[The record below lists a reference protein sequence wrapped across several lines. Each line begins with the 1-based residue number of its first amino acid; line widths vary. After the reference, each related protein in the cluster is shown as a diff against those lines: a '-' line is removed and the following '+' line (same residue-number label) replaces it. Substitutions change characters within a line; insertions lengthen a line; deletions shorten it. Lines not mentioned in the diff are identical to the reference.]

1 MDNAELAIG
10 IDLGTTNSLIAV
22 WKDGAAQLIPNKF
35 GEYLTPSII
44 SMDENNHI
52 LVGKPAVSRRTSHP
66 DKTAALFKRAMGS
79 NTNWRLG
86 SDTFN
91 APELSSL
98 VLRSL
103 KEDAEEFLQRPI
115 KDVVISVPAYFSD
128 EQRKHT
134 RLAAEL
140 AGLNAVRLINEPTA
154 AAMAYGL
161 HTQQNTRSLVF
172 DLGGGTFDVTVLE
185 YATPVIEVHAS
196 AGDNFLGGEDFTH
209 MLVDEVL
216 KRADVARTTLNESEL
231 AALYACVE
239 AAKCSNQSPLHIR
252 WQYQEETR
260 ECEFYENELEDLW
273 LPLLNRLRVP
283 IEQAL
288 RDARLKPSQID
299 SLVLVGGASQMPLV
313 QRIAVR
319 LFGKLPYQSYDPST
333 IVALG
338 AAIQA
343 ACRLR
348 SEDIEE
354 VILTDICP
362 YSLGVEVNRQGVS
375 GIFSPII
382 ERNTTVPVSRVETY
396 STMHPEQ
403 DSITVNVYQGENHKV
418 KNNILVE
425 SFDVP
430 LKKTGAY
437 QSIDIRF
444 SYDIRLISAMVAF
457 SMFEAAYYS
466 EIIRAG
472 IQSISRGQSSAA
484 LALGMTHWQSMKLII
499 LPQAFRAMVPLLL
512 TQGIVLFQDTS
523 LVYVLSLADFFRT
536 ASTIGERDGTQVEMI
551 LFAGFVY
558 FVISLSASLLV
569 SYLKRR
575 TA

>member
-1 MDNAELAIG
+1 
-10 IDLGTTNSLIAV
+10 
-22 WKDGAAQLIPNKF
+22 
-35 GEYLTPSII
+35 
-44 SMDENNHI
+44 MDENKQI
-52 LVGKPAVSRRTSHP
+52 LVGKPAAARKTSHP

-79 NTNWRLG
+79 NTHWHLG
-86 SDTFN
+86 EESFN

-103 KEDAEEFLQRPI
+103 KEDAEDYLQQPI

-161 HTQQNTRSLVF
+161 HTQQNSRSLVF

-185 YATPVIEVHAS
+185 YATPIIEVHAS
-196 AGDNFLGGEDFTH
+196 AGDNYLGGEDFTH
-209 MLVDEVL
+209 LLLDEVL
-216 KRADVARTTLNESEL
+216 KRWNLDKSALTDSDL

-239 AAKCSNQSPLHIR
+239 AAKCASSSPLR
-252 WQYQEETR
+252 MSWLYQESVLEST
-260 ECEFYENELEDLW
+260 FYDDELEALW
-273 LPLLNRLRVP
+273 LPLLNRLRTP

-288 RDARLKPSQID
+288 RDSRLKPEQID

-338 AAIQA
+338 AATQA

-348 SEDIEE
+348 HEDVEE

-362 YSLGVEVNRQGVS
+362 YSLGVEVNRQGVP

-382 ERNTTVPVSRVETY
+382 ERNTTVPVSKVETY

-403 DSITVNVYQGENHKV
+403 DSICVRVYQGESHKV
-418 KNNILVE
+418 KNNILID
-425 SFDVP
+425 SFDVM
-430 LKKTGAY
+430 LKPNGHIQA
-437 QSIDIRF
+437 IDIRF
-444 SYDIRLISAMVAF
+444 SYDINGLLEVDVLLEDGKSESRIISHNATSLTTQQIDASRERLLALKIYPRDMLINRTFKAQLEEQWSRALGDEREMLG
-457 SMFEAAYYS
+457 
-466 EIIRAG
+466 EIITDFD
-472 IQSISRGQSSAA
+472 AA
-484 LALGMTHWQSMKLII
+484 LLSNDMQRVDDVRRRACEYLGIDEPKA
-499 LPQAFRAMVPLLL
+499 P
-512 TQGIVLFQDTS
+512 
-523 LVYVLSLADFFRT
+523 
-536 ASTIGERDGTQVEMI
+536 
-551 LFAGFVY
+551 
-558 FVISLSASLLV
+558 
-569 SYLKRR
+569 
-575 TA
+575 

>member
-1 MDNAELAIG
+1 MDNATLAIG

-22 WKDGAAQLIPNKF
+22 WQDGAAQLIPNKF

-44 SMDENNHI
+44 SMDENKQI
-52 LVGKPAVSRRTSHP
+52 LVGKPAAARKTSHP
-66 DKTAALFKRAMGS
+66 DKTAALFKRTMGS
-79 NTNWRLG
+79 NTHWHLG
-86 SDTFN
+86 EESFN

-103 KEDAEEFLQRPI
+103 KEDAEDYLQQPI

-161 HTQQNTRSLVF
+161 HTQQNSRSLVF

-185 YATPVIEVHAS
+185 YATPIIEVHAS
-196 AGDNFLGGEDFTH
+196 AGDNYLGGEDFTH
-209 MLVDEVL
+209 LLLDEVL
-216 KRADVARTTLNESEL
+216 KRWNLDKSALTDSDL

-239 AAKCSNQSPLHIR
+239 AAKCASGSPLR
-252 WQYQEETR
+252 MSWLYQERALEST
-260 ECEFYENELEDLW
+260 FYDDELEALW
-273 LPLLNRLRVP
+273 LPLLNRLRTP

-288 RDARLKPSQID
+288 RDSRLKPEQID

-338 AAIQA
+338 AATQA

-348 SEDIEE
+348 HEDVEE

-362 YSLGVEVNRQGVS
+362 YSLGVEVNRQGVP

-382 ERNTTVPVSRVETY
+382 ERNTTVPVSKVETY

-403 DSITVNVYQGENHKV
+403 DSICVRVYQGESHKV
-418 KNNILVE
+418 KNNILID
-425 SFDVP
+425 SFDVM
-430 LKKTGAY
+430 LKPNGHIQA
-437 QSIDIRF
+437 IDIRF
-444 SYDIRLISAMVAF
+444 SYDINGLLEVDVLLEDGKSESRIISHNATSLTTQQIDASRERLLALKIYPRDMLINRTFKAQLEEQWSRALGDEREMLG
-457 SMFEAAYYS
+457 
-466 EIIRAG
+466 EIITDFD
-472 IQSISRGQSSAA
+472 AA
-484 LALGMTHWQSMKLII
+484 LLSNDMQRVDDVRRRACEYLGIDEPKA
-499 LPQAFRAMVPLLL
+499 P
-512 TQGIVLFQDTS
+512 
-523 LVYVLSLADFFRT
+523 
-536 ASTIGERDGTQVEMI
+536 
-551 LFAGFVY
+551 
-558 FVISLSASLLV
+558 
-569 SYLKRR
+569 
-575 TA
+575 

>member
-1 MDNAELAIG
+1 MDNATLAIG

-22 WKDGAAQLIPNKF
+22 WQDGAAQLIPNKF

-44 SMDENNHI
+44 SMDENKQI
-52 LVGKPAVSRRTSHP
+52 LVGKPAAARKTSHP

-79 NTNWRLG
+79 NTHWHLG
-86 SDTFN
+86 EESFN

-103 KEDAEEFLQRPI
+103 KEDAEDYLQQPI

-161 HTQQNTRSLVF
+161 HTQQNSRSLVF

-185 YATPVIEVHAS
+185 YATPIIEVHAS
-196 AGDNFLGGEDFTH
+196 AGDNYLGGEDFTH
-209 MLVDEVL
+209 LLLDEVL
-216 KRADVARTTLNESEL
+216 KRWNLDKSALTDSDL

-239 AAKCSNQSPLHIR
+239 AAKCASGSPLR
-252 WQYQEETR
+252 MSWLYQERALEST
-260 ECEFYENELEDLW
+260 FYDDELEALW
-273 LPLLNRLRVP
+273 LPLLNRLRTP

-288 RDARLKPSQID
+288 RDSRLKPEQID

-333 IVALG
+333 IVALD
-338 AAIQA
+338 AATQA

-348 SEDIEE
+348 HEDVEE

-362 YSLGVEVNRQGVS
+362 YSLGVEVNRQGVP

-382 ERNTTVPVSRVETY
+382 ERNTTVPVSKVETY

-403 DSITVNVYQGENHKV
+403 DSICVRVYQGESHKV
-418 KNNILVE
+418 KNNILID
-425 SFDVP
+425 SFDVM
-430 LKKTGAY
+430 LKPNGHIQA
-437 QSIDIRF
+437 IDIRF
-444 SYDIRLISAMVAF
+444 SYDINGLLEVDVLLEDGKSESRIISHNATSLTTQQIDASRERLLALKIYPRDMLINRTFKAQLEEQWSRALGDEREMLG
-457 SMFEAAYYS
+457 
-466 EIIRAG
+466 EIITDFD
-472 IQSISRGQSSAA
+472 AA
-484 LALGMTHWQSMKLII
+484 LLSNDMQRVDDVRRRACEYLGIDEPKA
-499 LPQAFRAMVPLLL
+499 P
-512 TQGIVLFQDTS
+512 
-523 LVYVLSLADFFRT
+523 
-536 ASTIGERDGTQVEMI
+536 
-551 LFAGFVY
+551 
-558 FVISLSASLLV
+558 
-569 SYLKRR
+569 
-575 TA
+575 

>member
-1 MDNAELAIG
+1 MDNATLAIG

-22 WKDGAAQLIPNKF
+22 WQDGAAQLIPNKF

-44 SMDENNHI
+44 SMDENKQI
-52 LVGKPAVSRRTSHP
+52 LVGKPAAARKTSHP

-79 NTNWRLG
+79 HTLWHLG
-86 SDTFN
+86 EESFN

-103 KEDAEEFLQRPI
+103 KEDAEDYLQQPI

-161 HTQQNTRSLVF
+161 HTQQNSRSLVF

-185 YATPVIEVHAS
+185 YATPIIEVHAS
-196 AGDNFLGGEDFTH
+196 AGDNYLGGEDFTH
-209 MLVDEVL
+209 LLLDEVL
-216 KRADVARTTLNESEL
+216 KRWNLDKSALTDSDL

-239 AAKCSNQSPLHIR
+239 AAKCASGSPLR
-252 WQYQEETR
+252 MSWLYQESVLEST
-260 ECEFYENELEDLW
+260 FYDDELEALW
-273 LPLLNRLRVP
+273 LPLLNRLRTP

-288 RDARLKPSQID
+288 RDSRLKPEQID

-338 AAIQA
+338 AATQA

-348 SEDIEE
+348 HEDVEE

-362 YSLGVEVNRQGVS
+362 YSLGVEINRQGVP

-382 ERNTTVPVSRVETY
+382 ERNTTVPVSKVETY

-403 DSITVNVYQGENHKV
+403 DSICIRVYQGESHKV
-418 KNNILVE
+418 KNNILID
-425 SFDVP
+425 SFDVM
-430 LKKTGAY
+430 LKPNGHIQA
-437 QSIDIRF
+437 IDIRF
-444 SYDIRLISAMVAF
+444 SYDINGLLEVDVLLEDGKSESRIISHNATSLTTQQIEASRERLQALKIYPRDMLINRTFKAQLEEQWSRALGDEREMLG
-457 SMFEAAYYS
+457 
-466 EIIRAG
+466 EIITDFD
-472 IQSISRGQSSAA
+472 AA
-484 LALGMTHWQSMKLII
+484 LLSNDMQRIDDVRRRACEYLGIDEPKA
-499 LPQAFRAMVPLLL
+499 P
-512 TQGIVLFQDTS
+512 
-523 LVYVLSLADFFRT
+523 
-536 ASTIGERDGTQVEMI
+536 
-551 LFAGFVY
+551 
-558 FVISLSASLLV
+558 
-569 SYLKRR
+569 
-575 TA
+575 

>member
-1 MDNAELAIG
+1 MDNATLAIG

-22 WKDGAAQLIPNKF
+22 WQDGAAQLIPNKF

-44 SMDENNHI
+44 SMDENKQI
-52 LVGKPAVSRRTSHP
+52 LVGKPAAARKTSHP

-79 NTNWRLG
+79 NTHWHLG
-86 SDTFN
+86 EESFN

-103 KEDAEEFLQRPI
+103 KEDAEDYLQQPI

-161 HTQQNTRSLVF
+161 HTQQNSLSLVF

-185 YATPVIEVHAS
+185 YATPIIEVHAS
-196 AGDNFLGGEDFTH
+196 AGDNYLGGEDFTH
-209 MLVDEVL
+209 LLLDEVL
-216 KRADVARTTLNESEL
+216 KRWNLDKSALTDSDL

-239 AAKCSNQSPLHIR
+239 AAKCASGSPLR
-252 WQYQEETR
+252 MSWLYQERALEST
-260 ECEFYENELEDLW
+260 FYDDELEALW
-273 LPLLNRLRVP
+273 LPLLNRLRTP

-288 RDARLKPSQID
+288 RDSRLKPEQID

-338 AAIQA
+338 AATQA

-348 SEDIEE
+348 HEDVEE

-362 YSLGVEVNRQGVS
+362 YSLGVEVNRQGVP

-382 ERNTTVPVSRVETY
+382 ERNTTVPVSKVETY

-403 DSITVNVYQGENHKV
+403 DSICVRVYQGESHKV
-418 KNNILVE
+418 KNNILID
-425 SFDVP
+425 SFDVM
-430 LKKTGAY
+430 LKPNGHIQA
-437 QSIDIRF
+437 IDIRF
-444 SYDIRLISAMVAF
+444 SYDINGLLEVDVLLEDGKSESRIISHNATSLTTQQIDASRERLLALKIYPRDMLINRTFKAQLEEQWSRALGDEREMLG
-457 SMFEAAYYS
+457 
-466 EIIRAG
+466 EIITDFD
-472 IQSISRGQSSAA
+472 AA
-484 LALGMTHWQSMKLII
+484 LLSNDMQRVDDVRRRACEYLGIDEPKA
-499 LPQAFRAMVPLLL
+499 P
-512 TQGIVLFQDTS
+512 
-523 LVYVLSLADFFRT
+523 
-536 ASTIGERDGTQVEMI
+536 
-551 LFAGFVY
+551 
-558 FVISLSASLLV
+558 
-569 SYLKRR
+569 
-575 TA
+575 

>member
-1 MDNAELAIG
+1 MDNATLAIG

-22 WKDGAAQLIPNKF
+22 WQDGAAQLIPNKF

-44 SMDENNHI
+44 SMDENKQI
-52 LVGKPAVSRRTSHP
+52 LVGKPAAARKTSHP

-79 NTNWRLG
+79 HTLWHLG
-86 SDTFN
+86 EESFN

-103 KEDAEEFLQRPI
+103 KEDAEDYLQQPI

-161 HTQQNTRSLVF
+161 HTQQNSRSLVF

-185 YATPVIEVHAS
+185 YATPIIEVHAS
-196 AGDNFLGGEDFTH
+196 AGDNYLGGEDFTH
-209 MLVDEVL
+209 LLLDEVL
-216 KRADVARTTLNESEL
+216 KRWNLDKSALTDSDL

-239 AAKCSNQSPLHIR
+239 AAKCASGSPLR
-252 WQYQEETR
+252 MSWLYQERALEST
-260 ECEFYENELEDLW
+260 FYDDELEALW
-273 LPLLNRLRVP
+273 LPLLNRLRTP

-288 RDARLKPSQID
+288 RDSRLKPEQID

-338 AAIQA
+338 AATQA

-348 SEDIEE
+348 HEDVEE

-362 YSLGVEVNRQGVS
+362 YSLGVEVNRQGVP

-382 ERNTTVPVSRVETY
+382 ERNTTVPVSKVETY

-403 DSITVNVYQGENHKV
+403 DSICVRVYQGESHKV
-418 KNNILVE
+418 KNNILID
-425 SFDVP
+425 SFDVM
-430 LKKTGAY
+430 LKPNGHIQA
-437 QSIDIRF
+437 IDIRF
-444 SYDIRLISAMVAF
+444 SYDINGLLEVDVLLEDGKSESRIISHNATSLTTQQIDASRERLLALKIYPRDMLINRTFKAQLEEQWSRALGDEREMLG
-457 SMFEAAYYS
+457 
-466 EIIRAG
+466 EIITDFD
-472 IQSISRGQSSAA
+472 AA
-484 LALGMTHWQSMKLII
+484 LLSNDMQRVDDVRRRACEYLGIDEPKA
-499 LPQAFRAMVPLLL
+499 P
-512 TQGIVLFQDTS
+512 
-523 LVYVLSLADFFRT
+523 
-536 ASTIGERDGTQVEMI
+536 
-551 LFAGFVY
+551 
-558 FVISLSASLLV
+558 
-569 SYLKRR
+569 
-575 TA
+575 

>member
-1 MDNAELAIG
+1 MDNATLAIG

-22 WKDGAAQLIPNKF
+22 WQDGAAQLIPNKF

-44 SMDENNHI
+44 SMDENKQI
-52 LVGKPAVSRRTSHP
+52 LVGKPAAARKTSHP

-79 NTNWRLG
+79 HTLWHLG
-86 SDTFN
+86 EESFN

-103 KEDAEEFLQRPI
+103 KEDAEDYLQQPI

-161 HTQQNTRSLVF
+161 HTQQNSRSLVF

-185 YATPVIEVHAS
+185 YATPIIEVHAS
-196 AGDNFLGGEDFTH
+196 AGDNYLGGEDFTH
-209 MLVDEVL
+209 LLLEEVL
-216 KRADVARTTLNESEL
+216 KRWNLDKSLLTENDL
-231 AALYACVE
+231 AALYTCVE
-239 AAKCSNQSPLHIR
+239 TAKCASDTPLR
-252 WQYQEETR
+252 VNWLYQERALESS
-260 ECEFYENELEDLW
+260 FYDDELESLW
-273 LPLLNRLRVP
+273 LPLLNRLRTP

-288 RDARLKPSQID
+288 RDSRLKPEQID

-338 AAIQA
+338 AATQA

-348 SEDIEE
+348 HEDVEE

-362 YSLGVEVNRQGVS
+362 YSLGVEVNQRGVS
-375 GIFSPII
+375 GVFSPII
-382 ERNTTVPVSRVETY
+382 ERNTTVPVSKVETY

-403 DSITVNVYQGENHKV
+403 DSICVRVYQGESHKV
-418 KNNILVE
+418 KNNILID
-425 SFDVP
+425 SFDVT
-430 LKKTGAY
+430 LKPNGHIQA
-437 QSIDIRF
+437 IDIRF
-444 SYDIRLISAMVAF
+444 SYDINGLLEVDVLLEDGKSESRVISHNAASLTPKQIEASRERLLALKIYPRDLLVNRTFKAQLEEQWSRALG
-457 SMFEAAYYS
+457 E
-466 EIIRAG
+466 ERETLGTIITDFD
-472 IQSISRGQSSAA
+472 AA
-484 LALGMTHWQSMKLII
+484 LLSNDIQRVDDVRRRACEYLGIEE
-499 LPQAFRAMVPLLL
+499 PEAR
-512 TQGIVLFQDTS
+512 
-523 LVYVLSLADFFRT
+523 
-536 ASTIGERDGTQVEMI
+536 
-551 LFAGFVY
+551 
-558 FVISLSASLLV
+558 
-569 SYLKRR
+569 
-575 TA
+575 

>member
-1 MDNAELAIG
+1 MDNATLAIG

-22 WKDGAAQLIPNKF
+22 WQDGAAQLIPNKF

-44 SMDENNHI
+44 SMDENKQI
-52 LVGKPAVSRRTSHP
+52 LVGKPAAARKTSHP

-79 NTNWRLG
+79 HTLWHLG
-86 SDTFN
+86 EESFN

-103 KEDAEEFLQRPI
+103 KEDAEDYLQQPI

-154 AAMAYGL
+154 AAMAYDL
-161 HTQQNTRSLVF
+161 HTQQNSRSLVF

-185 YATPVIEVHAS
+185 YATPIIEVHAS
-196 AGDNFLGGEDFTH
+196 AGDNYLGGEDFTH
-209 MLVDEVL
+209 LLLDEVL
-216 KRADVARTTLNESEL
+216 KRWNLDKSALTDSDL

-239 AAKCSNQSPLHIR
+239 AAKCASGSPLHMS
-252 WQYQEETR
+252 WLYQERALEST
-260 ECEFYENELEDLW
+260 FYDDELEALW
-273 LPLLNRLRVP
+273 LPLLNRLRTP

-288 RDARLKPSQID
+288 RDSRLKPEQID

-338 AAIQA
+338 AATQA

-348 SEDIEE
+348 HEDVEE
-354 VILTDICP
+354 VILTDVCP
-362 YSLGVEVNRQGVS
+362 YSLGVEVNRQGVP

-382 ERNTTVPVSRVETY
+382 ERNTTVPVSKVETY

-403 DSITVNVYQGENHKV
+403 DSICVRVYQGESHKV
-418 KNNILVE
+418 KNNILID
-425 SFDVP
+425 SFDVM
-430 LKKTGAY
+430 LKPNGHIQA
-437 QSIDIRF
+437 IDIRF
-444 SYDIRLISAMVAF
+444 SYDINGLLEVDVLLEDGKSESRIISHNATSLTTQQIEASRERLQALKIYPRDMLINRTFKAQLEEQWSRALGDEREMLG
-457 SMFEAAYYS
+457 
-466 EIIRAG
+466 EIITDFD
-472 IQSISRGQSSAA
+472 AA
-484 LALGMTHWQSMKLII
+484 LLSNDMQRVDDVRRRACEYLGIDEPKA
-499 LPQAFRAMVPLLL
+499 P
-512 TQGIVLFQDTS
+512 
-523 LVYVLSLADFFRT
+523 
-536 ASTIGERDGTQVEMI
+536 
-551 LFAGFVY
+551 
-558 FVISLSASLLV
+558 
-569 SYLKRR
+569 
-575 TA
+575 

>member
-1 MDNAELAIG
+1 MVFITERHIAMDNAEFAIG

-22 WKDGAAQLIPNKF
+22 WQNGAAQLIPNKF

-44 SMDENNHI
+44 SIDDNNHI

-79 NTNWRLG
+79 NTSWRLG
-86 SDTFN
+86 AESFN

-103 KEDAEEFLQRPI
+103 KEDAEEYLHQPI

-161 HTQQNTRSLVF
+161 HSQQNTRSLVF

-185 YATPVIEVHAS
+185 YATPIIEVHAS
-196 AGDNFLGGEDFTH
+196 AGDNYLGGEDFTH
-209 MLVDEVL
+209 LLVDEAL
-216 KRADVARTTLNESEL
+216 KRAKLAKNVLSQSEL
-231 AALYACVE
+231 ATLYARAE
-239 AAKCSNQSPLHIR
+239 AAKCANHAPVKIC
-252 WQYQEETR
+252 WQHQGENL
-260 ECEFYENELEDLW
+260 ECSLYEDELETLW

-288 RDARLKPSQID
+288 RDARLKPEQID

-362 YSLGVEVNRQGVS
+362 YSLGVEVCRQGVS

-382 ERNTTVPVSRVETY
+382 ERNTTVPVSKVETY
-396 STMHPEQ
+396 CTMHPDQ
-403 DSITVNVYQGENHKV
+403 DYITVSVYQGENHKV

-425 SFDVP
+425 SFEVP
-430 LKKTGAY
+430 LVKTGEN

-444 SYDIRLISAMVAF
+444 SYDINGLLEVDVLLENGKTESRVINHSPVTLSPRQIDESRERLSALKIYPRDLLINRTFKAQL
-457 SMFEAAYYS
+457 E
-466 EIIRAG
+466 ELW
-472 IQSISRGQSSAA
+472 SR
-484 LALGMTHWQSMKLII
+484 ALGSEREEIGQIITDFDVALQSNDASRVDDVR
-499 LPQAFRAMVPLLL
+499 QRASVYL
-512 TQGIVLFQDTS
+512 GIET
-523 LVYVLSLADFFRT
+523 T
-536 ASTIGERDGTQVEMI
+536 ETP
-551 LFAGFVY
+551 
-558 FVISLSASLLV
+558 
-569 SYLKRR
+569 
-575 TA
+575 

>member
-1 MDNAELAIG
+1 MDNATLAIG

-22 WKDGAAQLIPNKF
+22 WQDGAAQLIPNKF

-44 SMDENNHI
+44 SMDENKQI
-52 LVGKPAVSRRTSHP
+52 LVGKPAAARKTSHP
-66 DKTAALFKRAMGS
+66 DNTAALFKRAMGS
-79 NTNWRLG
+79 NTHWHLG
-86 SDTFN
+86 EESFN

-103 KEDAEEFLQRPI
+103 KEDAEDYLQQPI

-161 HTQQNTRSLVF
+161 HTQQNSRSLVF

-185 YATPVIEVHAS
+185 YATPIIEVHAS
-196 AGDNFLGGEDFTH
+196 AGDNYLGGEDFTH
-209 MLVDEVL
+209 LLLDEVL
-216 KRADVARTTLNESEL
+216 KRWNLDKSALTDSDL

-239 AAKCSNQSPLHIR
+239 AAKCASSSPLR
-252 WQYQEETR
+252 MSWLYQESVLEST
-260 ECEFYENELEDLW
+260 FYDDELEALW
-273 LPLLNRLRVP
+273 LPLLNRLRTP

-288 RDARLKPSQID
+288 RDSRLKPEQID

-338 AAIQA
+338 AATQA

-348 SEDIEE
+348 HEDVEE

-362 YSLGVEVNRQGVS
+362 YSLGVEVNRQGVP

-382 ERNTTVPVSRVETY
+382 ERNTTVPVSKVETY

-403 DSITVNVYQGENHKV
+403 DSICVRVYQGESHKV
-418 KNNILVE
+418 KNNILID
-425 SFDVP
+425 SFDVM
-430 LKKTGAY
+430 LKPNGHIQA
-437 QSIDIRF
+437 IDIRF
-444 SYDIRLISAMVAF
+444 SYDINGLLEVDVLLEDGKSESRIISHNATSLTTQQIDASRERLLALKIYPRDMLINRTFKAQLEEQWSRALGDEREMLG
-457 SMFEAAYYS
+457 
-466 EIIRAG
+466 EIITDFD
-472 IQSISRGQSSAA
+472 AA
-484 LALGMTHWQSMKLII
+484 LLSNDMQRVDDVRRRACEYLGIDEPKA
-499 LPQAFRAMVPLLL
+499 P
-512 TQGIVLFQDTS
+512 
-523 LVYVLSLADFFRT
+523 
-536 ASTIGERDGTQVEMI
+536 
-551 LFAGFVY
+551 
-558 FVISLSASLLV
+558 
-569 SYLKRR
+569 
-575 TA
+575 

>member
-1 MDNAELAIG
+1 MDNATLAIG

-22 WKDGAAQLIPNKF
+22 WQDGAAQLIPNKF

-44 SMDENNHI
+44 SMDENKQI
-52 LVGKPAVSRRTSHP
+52 LVGKPAAARKTSHP

-79 NTNWRLG
+79 NTHWHLG
-86 SDTFN
+86 EESFN

-103 KEDAEEFLQRPI
+103 KEDAEDYLQQPI

-161 HTQQNTRSLVF
+161 HTQQNSRSLVF

-185 YATPVIEVHAS
+185 YATPIIEVHAS
-196 AGDNFLGGEDFTH
+196 AGDNYLGGEDFTH
-209 MLVDEVL
+209 LLLEEVL
-216 KRADVARTTLNESEL
+216 KRWNLDKSLLTENDL
-231 AALYACVE
+231 AALYTCVE
-239 AAKCSNQSPLHIR
+239 TAKCASDTPLR
-252 WQYQEETR
+252 VNWLYQERALESS
-260 ECEFYENELEDLW
+260 FYDDELESLW
-273 LPLLNRLRVP
+273 LPLLNRLRTP

-288 RDARLKPSQID
+288 RDSRLKPEQID

-338 AAIQA
+338 AATQA

-348 SEDIEE
+348 HEDVEE

-362 YSLGVEVNRQGVS
+362 YSLGVEVNQRGVS
-375 GIFSPII
+375 GVFSPII
-382 ERNTTVPVSRVETY
+382 ERNTTVPVSKVETY

-403 DSITVNVYQGENHKV
+403 DSICVRVYQGESHKV
-418 KNNILVE
+418 KNNILID
-425 SFDVP
+425 SFDVT
-430 LKKTGAY
+430 LKPNGHI

-444 SYDIRLISAMVAF
+444 SYDINGLLEVDVLLEDGKSESRVISHNAASLTPQQIAASRERLLALKIYPRDLLVNRTFKAQLEEQWSRALGDEREMLG
-457 SMFEAAYYS
+457 
-466 EIIRAG
+466 EIITDFD
-472 IQSISRGQSSAA
+472 AA
-484 LALGMTHWQSMKLII
+484 LLSNDMQRVDDVRRRACEYLGIDEPKA
-499 LPQAFRAMVPLLL
+499 P
-512 TQGIVLFQDTS
+512 
-523 LVYVLSLADFFRT
+523 
-536 ASTIGERDGTQVEMI
+536 
-551 LFAGFVY
+551 
-558 FVISLSASLLV
+558 
-569 SYLKRR
+569 
-575 TA
+575 

>member
-1 MDNAELAIG
+1 MDNATLAIG

-22 WKDGAAQLIPNKF
+22 WQDGAAQLIPNKF

-44 SMDENNHI
+44 SMDENKQI
-52 LVGKPAVSRRTSHP
+52 LVGKPAAARKTSHP

-79 NTNWRLG
+79 HTLWHLG
-86 SDTFN
+86 EESFN

-103 KEDAEEFLQRPI
+103 KEDAEDYLQQPI

-161 HTQQNTRSLVF
+161 HTQQNSRSLVF

-185 YATPVIEVHAS
+185 YATPVIEVRAS
-196 AGDNFLGGEDFTH
+196 AGDNYLGGEDFTH
-209 MLVDEVL
+209 LLLDEVL
-216 KRADVARTTLNESEL
+216 RRWNLDKSALTDSDL

-239 AAKCSNQSPLHIR
+239 AAKCASGSPLR
-252 WQYQEETR
+252 MSWLYQERALEST
-260 ECEFYENELEDLW
+260 FYDDELEALW
-273 LPLLNRLRVP
+273 LPLLNRLRTP

-288 RDARLKPSQID
+288 RDSRLKPEQID

-338 AAIQA
+338 AATQA

-348 SEDIEE
+348 HEDVEE

-362 YSLGVEVNRQGVS
+362 YSLGVEVNRQGVP

-382 ERNTTVPVSRVETY
+382 ERNTTVPVSKVETY

-403 DSITVNVYQGENHKV
+403 DSICVRVYQGESHKV
-418 KNNILVE
+418 KNNILID
-425 SFDVP
+425 SFDVM
-430 LKKTGAY
+430 LKPNGHIQA
-437 QSIDIRF
+437 IDIRF
-444 SYDIRLISAMVAF
+444 SYDINGLLVVDVLLEDGKSESRIISHNATSLTTQQIDASRERLQALKIYPRDMLINRTFKAQLEEQWSRALGDEREMLG
-457 SMFEAAYYS
+457 
-466 EIIRAG
+466 EIITDFD
-472 IQSISRGQSSAA
+472 AA
-484 LALGMTHWQSMKLII
+484 LLSNDMQRVDDVRRRACEYLGIDEPKA
-499 LPQAFRAMVPLLL
+499 P
-512 TQGIVLFQDTS
+512 
-523 LVYVLSLADFFRT
+523 
-536 ASTIGERDGTQVEMI
+536 
-551 LFAGFVY
+551 
-558 FVISLSASLLV
+558 
-569 SYLKRR
+569 
-575 TA
+575 

>member
-1 MDNAELAIG
+1 MDNATLAIG

-22 WKDGAAQLIPNKF
+22 WQDGAAQLIPNKF

-44 SMDENNHI
+44 SMDENKQI
-52 LVGKPAVSRRTSHP
+52 LVGKPAAARKTSHP

-79 NTNWRLG
+79 NTHWHLG
-86 SDTFN
+86 EESFN

-103 KEDAEEFLQRPI
+103 KEDAEDYLQQPI

-161 HTQQNTRSLVF
+161 HTQQNSRSLVF

-185 YATPVIEVHAS
+185 YATPIIEVHAS
-196 AGDNFLGGEDFTH
+196 AGDNYLGGEDFTH
-209 MLVDEVL
+209 LLLDEVL
-216 KRADVARTTLNESEL
+216 KRWNLDKSTLTDSDL

-239 AAKCSNQSPLHIR
+239 AAKCASGSPLR
-252 WQYQEETR
+252 MSWLYQERVLEST
-260 ECEFYENELEDLW
+260 FYDDELEALW
-273 LPLLNRLRVP
+273 LPLLNRLRTP

-288 RDARLKPSQID
+288 RDSRLKPEQID

-338 AAIQA
+338 AATQA

-348 SEDIEE
+348 HEDVEE

-362 YSLGVEVNRQGVS
+362 YSLGVEVNRQGVP

-382 ERNTTVPVSRVETY
+382 ERNTTVPVSKVETY

-403 DSITVNVYQGENHKV
+403 DSICVRVYQGESHKV
-418 KNNILVE
+418 KNNILID
-425 SFDVP
+425 SFDVM
-430 LKKTGAY
+430 LKPNGHIQA
-437 QSIDIRF
+437 IDIRF
-444 SYDIRLISAMVAF
+444 SYDINGLLEVDVLLEDGKSESRIISHNATSLTTQQIDASRERLLALKIYPRDMLINRTFKAQLEEQWSRTLGDEREMLG
-457 SMFEAAYYS
+457 
-466 EIIRAG
+466 EIITDFD
-472 IQSISRGQSSAA
+472 AA
-484 LALGMTHWQSMKLII
+484 LLSNDMQRVDDVRRRACEYLGIDEPKA
-499 LPQAFRAMVPLLL
+499 P
-512 TQGIVLFQDTS
+512 
-523 LVYVLSLADFFRT
+523 
-536 ASTIGERDGTQVEMI
+536 
-551 LFAGFVY
+551 
-558 FVISLSASLLV
+558 
-569 SYLKRR
+569 
-575 TA
+575 

>member
-35 GEYLTPSII
+35 GKYLTPSII

-185 YATPVIEVHAS
+185 YATPVIEVNAS

-209 MLVDEVL
+209 M
-216 KRADVARTTLNESEL
+216 
-231 AALYACVE
+231 
-239 AAKCSNQSPLHIR
+239 
-252 WQYQEETR
+252 
-260 ECEFYENELEDLW
+260 
-273 LPLLNRLRVP
+273 
-283 IEQAL
+283 
-288 RDARLKPSQID
+288 
-299 SLVLVGGASQMPLV
+299 
-313 QRIAVR
+313 
-319 LFGKLPYQSYDPST
+319 
-333 IVALG
+333 
-338 AAIQA
+338 
-343 ACRLR
+343 
-348 SEDIEE
+348 
-354 VILTDICP
+354 
-362 YSLGVEVNRQGVS
+362 
-375 GIFSPII
+375 
-382 ERNTTVPVSRVETY
+382 
-396 STMHPEQ
+396 
-403 DSITVNVYQGENHKV
+403 
-418 KNNILVE
+418 
-425 SFDVP
+425 
-430 LKKTGAY
+430 
-437 QSIDIRF
+437 
-444 SYDIRLISAMVAF
+444 
-457 SMFEAAYYS
+457 
-466 EIIRAG
+466 
-472 IQSISRGQSSAA
+472 
-484 LALGMTHWQSMKLII
+484 
-499 LPQAFRAMVPLLL
+499 
-512 TQGIVLFQDTS
+512 
-523 LVYVLSLADFFRT
+523 
-536 ASTIGERDGTQVEMI
+536 
-551 LFAGFVY
+551 
-558 FVISLSASLLV
+558 
-569 SYLKRR
+569 
-575 TA
+575 

>member
-1 MDNAELAIG
+1 MDNATLAIG

-22 WKDGAAQLIPNKF
+22 WQDGAAQLIPNKF

-44 SMDENNHI
+44 SMDENKQI
-52 LVGKPAVSRRTSHP
+52 LVGKPAAARKTSHP
-66 DKTAALFKRAMGS
+66 NKTAALFKRAMGS
-79 NTNWRLG
+79 NTHWHLG
-86 SDTFN
+86 EESFN

-103 KEDAEEFLQRPI
+103 KEDAEDYLQQPI

-161 HTQQNTRSLVF
+161 HTQQNSRSLVF

-185 YATPVIEVHAS
+185 YATPIIEVHAS
-196 AGDNFLGGEDFTH
+196 AGDNYLGGEDFTH
-209 MLVDEVL
+209 LLLDEVL
-216 KRADVARTTLNESEL
+216 KRWNLDKSALTDSDL

-239 AAKCSNQSPLHIR
+239 AAKCASGSPLR
-252 WQYQEETR
+252 MSWLYQERALEST
-260 ECEFYENELEDLW
+260 FYDDELEALW
-273 LPLLNRLRVP
+273 LPLLNRLRTP

-288 RDARLKPSQID
+288 RDSRLKPEQID

-338 AAIQA
+338 AATQA

-348 SEDIEE
+348 HEDVEE

-362 YSLGVEVNRQGVS
+362 YSLGVEVNRQGVP

-382 ERNTTVPVSRVETY
+382 ERNTTVPVSKVETY

-403 DSITVNVYQGENHKV
+403 DSICVRVYQGESHKV
-418 KNNILVE
+418 KNNILID
-425 SFDVP
+425 SFDVM
-430 LKKTGAY
+430 LKPNGHIQA
-437 QSIDIRF
+437 IDIRF
-444 SYDIRLISAMVAF
+444 SYDINGLLEVDVLLEDGKSESRIISHNAASLTTQQIEDSRERLQALKIYPRDMLINRTFKAQLEEQWSRALGDEREMLG
-457 SMFEAAYYS
+457 
-466 EIIRAG
+466 EIITDFD
-472 IQSISRGQSSAA
+472 AA
-484 LALGMTHWQSMKLII
+484 LLSNDMQRVDDVRRRACEYLGIDEPKA
-499 LPQAFRAMVPLLL
+499 P
-512 TQGIVLFQDTS
+512 
-523 LVYVLSLADFFRT
+523 
-536 ASTIGERDGTQVEMI
+536 
-551 LFAGFVY
+551 
-558 FVISLSASLLV
+558 
-569 SYLKRR
+569 
-575 TA
+575 

>member
-1 MDNAELAIG
+1 MDNATLAIG

-22 WKDGAAQLIPNKF
+22 WQDGAAQLIPNKF

-44 SMDENNHI
+44 SMDENKQI
-52 LVGKPAVSRRTSHP
+52 LVGKPAAARKTYHP

-79 NTNWRLG
+79 NTHWHLG
-86 SDTFN
+86 EESFN

-103 KEDAEEFLQRPI
+103 KEDAEDYLQQPI

-161 HTQQNTRSLVF
+161 HTQQNSRSLVF

-185 YATPVIEVHAS
+185 YATPIIEVHAS
-196 AGDNFLGGEDFTH
+196 AGDNYLGGEDFTH
-209 MLVDEVL
+209 LLLDEVL
-216 KRADVARTTLNESEL
+216 KRWNLDKSALTDSDL

-239 AAKCSNQSPLHIR
+239 AAKCASGSPLR
-252 WQYQEETR
+252 MSWLYQERALEST
-260 ECEFYENELEDLW
+260 FYDDELEALW
-273 LPLLNRLRVP
+273 LPLLNRLRTP

-288 RDARLKPSQID
+288 RDSRLKPEQID

-338 AAIQA
+338 AATQA

-348 SEDIEE
+348 HEDVEE

-362 YSLGVEVNRQGVS
+362 YSLGVEVNRQGVP

-382 ERNTTVPVSRVETY
+382 ERNTTVPVSKVETY

-403 DSITVNVYQGENHKV
+403 DSICVRVYQGESHKV
-418 KNNILVE
+418 KNNILID
-425 SFDVP
+425 SFDVM
-430 LKKTGAY
+430 LKPNGHIQA
-437 QSIDIRF
+437 IDIRF
-444 SYDIRLISAMVAF
+444 SYDINGLLEVDVLLEDGKSESRIISHNATSLTTQQIDASRERLQALKIYPRDMLINRTFKAQLEEQWSRALGDEREMLG
-457 SMFEAAYYS
+457 
-466 EIIRAG
+466 EIITDFD
-472 IQSISRGQSSAA
+472 AA
-484 LALGMTHWQSMKLII
+484 LLSNDMQRVDDVRRRACEYLGIDEPKA
-499 LPQAFRAMVPLLL
+499 P
-512 TQGIVLFQDTS
+512 
-523 LVYVLSLADFFRT
+523 
-536 ASTIGERDGTQVEMI
+536 
-551 LFAGFVY
+551 
-558 FVISLSASLLV
+558 
-569 SYLKRR
+569 
-575 TA
+575 

>member
-1 MDNAELAIG
+1 MDNATLAIG

-22 WKDGAAQLIPNKF
+22 WQDGAAQLIPNKF

-44 SMDENNHI
+44 SMDENKQI
-52 LVGKPAVSRRTSHP
+52 LVGKPAAARKTSHP

-79 NTNWRLG
+79 HTLWHLG
-86 SDTFN
+86 EESFN

-103 KEDAEEFLQRPI
+103 KEDAEDYLQQPI

-161 HTQQNTRSLVF
+161 HTQQNSRSLVF

-185 YATPVIEVHAS
+185 YATPIIEVHAS
-196 AGDNFLGGEDFTH
+196 AGDNYLGGEDFTH
-209 MLVDEVL
+209 LLLEEVL
-216 KRADVARTTLNESEL
+216 KRWNLDKSLLTENDL
-231 AALYACVE
+231 AALYTCVE
-239 AAKCSNQSPLHIR
+239 TAKCASDTPLR
-252 WQYQEETR
+252 VNWLYQERALESS
-260 ECEFYENELEDLW
+260 FYDDELESLW
-273 LPLLNRLRVP
+273 LPLLNRLRTP

-288 RDARLKPSQID
+288 RDSRLKPEQID

-338 AAIQA
+338 AATQA

-348 SEDIEE
+348 HEDVEE

-362 YSLGVEVNRQGVS
+362 YSLGVEVNQRGVS
-375 GIFSPII
+375 GVFSPII
-382 ERNTTVPVSRVETY
+382 ERNTTVPVSKVETY

-403 DSITVNVYQGENHKV
+403 DSICVRVYQGESHKV
-418 KNNILVE
+418 KNNILID
-425 SFDVP
+425 SFDVT
-430 LKKTGAY
+430 LKPNGHIQA
-437 QSIDIRF
+437 IDIRF
-444 SYDIRLISAMVAF
+444 SYDINGLLEVDVLLEDGKSESRVISHNAASLTPEQIEASRERLLALKIYPRDLLVNRTFKAQLEEQWSRALG
-457 SMFEAAYYS
+457 E
-466 EIIRAG
+466 ERETLGTIITDFD
-472 IQSISRGQSSAA
+472 AA
-484 LALGMTHWQSMKLII
+484 LLSNDIQRVDDVRRRACEYLGIEE
-499 LPQAFRAMVPLLL
+499 PEAR
-512 TQGIVLFQDTS
+512 
-523 LVYVLSLADFFRT
+523 
-536 ASTIGERDGTQVEMI
+536 
-551 LFAGFVY
+551 
-558 FVISLSASLLV
+558 
-569 SYLKRR
+569 
-575 TA
+575 

>member
-1 MDNAELAIG
+1 MDNATLAIG

-22 WKDGAAQLIPNKF
+22 WQDGAAQLIPNKF

-44 SMDENNHI
+44 SMDENKQI
-52 LVGKPAVSRRTSHP
+52 LVGKPAAARKTSHP

-79 NTNWRLG
+79 NTHWHLG
-86 SDTFN
+86 EESFN

-103 KEDAEEFLQRPI
+103 KEDAEDYLQQPI

-161 HTQQNTRSLVF
+161 HTQQNSRSLVF

-185 YATPVIEVHAS
+185 YATPIIEVHAS
-196 AGDNFLGGEDFTH
+196 AGDNYLGGEDFTH
-209 MLVDEVL
+209 LLLDEVL
-216 KRADVARTTLNESEL
+216 KRWNLDKSALTDSDL

-239 AAKCSNQSPLHIR
+239 AAKCASGSPLR
-252 WQYQEETR
+252 MSWLYQERALEST
-260 ECEFYENELEDLW
+260 FYDDELEALW
-273 LPLLNRLRVP
+273 LPLLNRLRTP

-288 RDARLKPSQID
+288 RDSRLKPEQID

-338 AAIQA
+338 AATQA

-348 SEDIEE
+348 HEDVEE

-362 YSLGVEVNRQGVS
+362 YSRGVEVNRQGVP

-382 ERNTTVPVSRVETY
+382 ERNTTVPVSKVETY

-403 DSITVNVYQGENHKV
+403 DSICVRVYQGESHKV
-418 KNNILVE
+418 KNNILID
-425 SFDVP
+425 SFDVM
-430 LKKTGAY
+430 LKPNGHIQA
-437 QSIDIRF
+437 IDIRF
-444 SYDIRLISAMVAF
+444 SYDINGLLEVDVLLEDGKSESRIISHNATSLTTQQIDASRERLQALKIYPRDMLINRTFKAQLEEQWSRALGDEREMLG
-457 SMFEAAYYS
+457 
-466 EIIRAG
+466 EIITDFD
-472 IQSISRGQSSAA
+472 AA
-484 LALGMTHWQSMKLII
+484 LLSNDMQRVDDVRRRACEYLGIDEPKA
-499 LPQAFRAMVPLLL
+499 P
-512 TQGIVLFQDTS
+512 
-523 LVYVLSLADFFRT
+523 
-536 ASTIGERDGTQVEMI
+536 
-551 LFAGFVY
+551 
-558 FVISLSASLLV
+558 
-569 SYLKRR
+569 
-575 TA
+575 

>member
-1 MDNAELAIG
+1 MDNATLAIG

-22 WKDGAAQLIPNKF
+22 WQDGAAQLIPNKF

-44 SMDENNHI
+44 SMDENKQI
-52 LVGKPAVSRRTSHP
+52 LVGKPAAARKTSHP

-79 NTNWRLG
+79 HTLWHLG
-86 SDTFN
+86 EESFN

-103 KEDAEEFLQRPI
+103 KEDAEDYLQQPI

-161 HTQQNTRSLVF
+161 HTQQNSRSLVF

-185 YATPVIEVHAS
+185 YATPVIEVRAS
-196 AGDNFLGGEDFTH
+196 AGDNYLGGEDFTH
-209 MLVDEVL
+209 LLLDEVL
-216 KRADVARTTLNESEL
+216 KRWNLDKSALTDSDL

-239 AAKCSNQSPLHIR
+239 AAKCASGSPLR
-252 WQYQEETR
+252 MSWLYQESALENT
-260 ECEFYENELEDLW
+260 FYDDELEALW
-273 LPLLNRLRVP
+273 LPLLNRLRTP

-288 RDARLKPSQID
+288 RDSRLKPEQID

-338 AAIQA
+338 AATQA

-348 SEDIEE
+348 HEDVEE

-362 YSLGVEVNRQGVS
+362 YSLGVEINRQGVP

-382 ERNTTVPVSRVETY
+382 ERNTTVPVSKVETY

-403 DSITVNVYQGENHKV
+403 DSICVRVYQGESHKV
-418 KNNILVE
+418 KNNILID
-425 SFDVP
+425 SFDVM
-430 LKKTGAY
+430 LKPNGHIQA
-437 QSIDIRF
+437 IDIRF
-444 SYDIRLISAMVAF
+444 SYDINGLLEVDVLLEDGKSESRIISHNATSLTTQQIEASRERLQALKIYPRDMLINRTFKAQLEEQWSRALGD
-457 SMFEAAYYS
+457 EREILG
-466 EIIRAG
+466 EIITDFD
-472 IQSISRGQSSAA
+472 AA
-484 LALGMTHWQSMKLII
+484 LLSNDMQRVDDVRRRACEYLGIDEPKA
-499 LPQAFRAMVPLLL
+499 P
-512 TQGIVLFQDTS
+512 
-523 LVYVLSLADFFRT
+523 
-536 ASTIGERDGTQVEMI
+536 
-551 LFAGFVY
+551 
-558 FVISLSASLLV
+558 
-569 SYLKRR
+569 
-575 TA
+575 

>member
-1 MDNAELAIG
+1 MDNATLAIG

-22 WKDGAAQLIPNKF
+22 WQDGAAQLIPNKF

-44 SMDENNHI
+44 SMDENKQI
-52 LVGKPAVSRRTSHP
+52 LVGKPAAARKTSHP

-79 NTNWRLG
+79 HTLWHLG
-86 SDTFN
+86 EESFN

-103 KEDAEEFLQRPI
+103 KEDAEDYLQQPI

-161 HTQQNTRSLVF
+161 HTQQNSRSLVF

-185 YATPVIEVHAS
+185 YATPIIEVHAS
-196 AGDNFLGGEDFTH
+196 AGDNYLGGEDFTH
-209 MLVDEVL
+209 MLLDEVL
-216 KRADVARTTLNESEL
+216 KRWNLDKSALTDSDL

-239 AAKCSNQSPLHIR
+239 AAKCANGSPLR
-252 WQYQEETR
+252 MSWLYQESSLEST
-260 ECEFYENELEDLW
+260 FYDDELEALW
-273 LPLLNRLRVP
+273 LPLLNRLRTP

-288 RDARLKPSQID
+288 RDSRLKPEQID

-338 AAIQA
+338 AATQA

-348 SEDIEE
+348 HEDVEE

-362 YSLGVEVNRQGVS
+362 YSLGVEVNRQGVP

-382 ERNTTVPVSRVETY
+382 ERNTTVPVSKVETY

-403 DSITVNVYQGENHKV
+403 DSICVRVYQGESHKV
-418 KNNILVE
+418 KNNILID
-425 SFDVP
+425 SFDVM
-430 LKKTGAY
+430 LKPNGHIQA
-437 QSIDIRF
+437 IDIRF
-444 SYDIRLISAMVAF
+444 SYDINGLLEVDVLLEDGKSESRIISHNAISLTTQQIEASRERLQALKIYPRDMLINRTFKAQLEEQWSRALGDEREMLG
-457 SMFEAAYYS
+457 
-466 EIIRAG
+466 EIITDFD
-472 IQSISRGQSSAA
+472 AA
-484 LALGMTHWQSMKLII
+484 LLSNDMQRVDDVRRRACEYLGIDEPKA
-499 LPQAFRAMVPLLL
+499 P
-512 TQGIVLFQDTS
+512 
-523 LVYVLSLADFFRT
+523 
-536 ASTIGERDGTQVEMI
+536 
-551 LFAGFVY
+551 
-558 FVISLSASLLV
+558 
-569 SYLKRR
+569 
-575 TA
+575 

>member
-1 MDNAELAIG
+1 MDNATLAIG

-22 WKDGAAQLIPNKF
+22 WQDGAAQLIPNKF

-44 SMDENNHI
+44 SMDENKQI
-52 LVGKPAVSRRTSHP
+52 LVGKPAAARKTSHL

-79 NTNWRLG
+79 NTHWHLG
-86 SDTFN
+86 EESFN

-103 KEDAEEFLQRPI
+103 KEDAEDYLQQPI

-161 HTQQNTRSLVF
+161 HTQQNSRSLVF

-185 YATPVIEVHAS
+185 YATPIIEVHAS
-196 AGDNFLGGEDFTH
+196 AGDNYLGGEDFTH
-209 MLVDEVL
+209 LLLDEVL
-216 KRADVARTTLNESEL
+216 KRWNLDKSALTDSDL

-239 AAKCSNQSPLHIR
+239 AAKCASSSPLR
-252 WQYQEETR
+252 MSWLYQESVLEST
-260 ECEFYENELEDLW
+260 FYDDELEALW
-273 LPLLNRLRVP
+273 LPLLNRLRTP

-288 RDARLKPSQID
+288 RDSRLKPEQID

-338 AAIQA
+338 AATQA

-348 SEDIEE
+348 HEDVEE

-362 YSLGVEVNRQGVS
+362 YSLGVEVNRQGVP

-382 ERNTTVPVSRVETY
+382 ERNTTVPVSKVETY

-403 DSITVNVYQGENHKV
+403 DSICVRVYQGESHKV
-418 KNNILVE
+418 KNNILID
-425 SFDVP
+425 SFDVM
-430 LKKTGAY
+430 LKPNGHIQA
-437 QSIDIRF
+437 IDIRF
-444 SYDIRLISAMVAF
+444 SYDINGLLEVDVLLEDGKSESRIISHNATSLTTQQIDASRERLLALKIYPRDMLINRTFKAQLEEQWSRALGDEREMLG
-457 SMFEAAYYS
+457 
-466 EIIRAG
+466 EIITDFD
-472 IQSISRGQSSAA
+472 AA
-484 LALGMTHWQSMKLII
+484 LLSNDMQRVDDVRRRACEYLGIDEPKA
-499 LPQAFRAMVPLLL
+499 P
-512 TQGIVLFQDTS
+512 
-523 LVYVLSLADFFRT
+523 
-536 ASTIGERDGTQVEMI
+536 
-551 LFAGFVY
+551 
-558 FVISLSASLLV
+558 
-569 SYLKRR
+569 
-575 TA
+575 

>member
-1 MDNAELAIG
+1 MDNATLAIG

-22 WKDGAAQLIPNKF
+22 WQDGAAQLIPNKF

-44 SMDENNHI
+44 SMDENKQI
-52 LVGKPAVSRRTSHP
+52 LVGKPAAARKTSHP

-79 NTNWRLG
+79 HTLWHL
-86 SDTFN
+86 SEESFN

-103 KEDAEEFLQRPI
+103 KEDAEDYLQQPI

-161 HTQQNTRSLVF
+161 HTQQNSRSLVF

-185 YATPVIEVHAS
+185 YATPVIEVRAS
-196 AGDNFLGGEDFTH
+196 AGDNYLGGEDFTH
-209 MLVDEVL
+209 LLLDEVL
-216 KRADVARTTLNESEL
+216 KRWNLDKSALTDSDL

-239 AAKCSNQSPLHIR
+239 AAKCAKSSPLR
-252 WQYQEETR
+252 MSWLYQESALEST
-260 ECEFYENELEDLW
+260 FYDDELEALW
-273 LPLLNRLRVP
+273 LPLLNRLRTP

-288 RDARLKPSQID
+288 RDSRLKPEQID

-338 AAIQA
+338 AATQA

-348 SEDIEE
+348 HEDVEE

-362 YSLGVEVNRQGVS
+362 YSLGVEINRQGVP

-382 ERNTTVPVSRVETY
+382 ERNTTVPVSKVETY

-403 DSITVNVYQGENHKV
+403 DSIYVRVYQGESHKV
-418 KNNILVE
+418 KNNILID
-425 SFDVP
+425 SFNVM
-430 LKKTGAY
+430 LKPNGHIQA
-437 QSIDIRF
+437 IDIRF
-444 SYDIRLISAMVAF
+444 SYDINGLLEVDVLLEDGKSESRIISHNAASLTPQQIDASRERLQALKIYPRDMLINRTFKAQLEEQWSRALGDEREMLG
-457 SMFEAAYYS
+457 
-466 EIIRAG
+466 EIITDFD
-472 IQSISRGQSSAA
+472 AA
-484 LALGMTHWQSMKLII
+484 LLSNDMQRVNDVRRRACEYLGIEEPKA
-499 LPQAFRAMVPLLL
+499 P
-512 TQGIVLFQDTS
+512 
-523 LVYVLSLADFFRT
+523 
-536 ASTIGERDGTQVEMI
+536 
-551 LFAGFVY
+551 
-558 FVISLSASLLV
+558 
-569 SYLKRR
+569 
-575 TA
+575 

>member
-1 MDNAELAIG
+1 MDNATLAIG

-22 WKDGAAQLIPNKF
+22 WQDGAAQLIPNKF

-44 SMDENNHI
+44 SMDENKQI
-52 LVGKPAVSRRTSHP
+52 LVGKPAAARKTSHP

-79 NTNWRLG
+79 HTLWHLG
-86 SDTFN
+86 EESFN

-103 KEDAEEFLQRPI
+103 KEDAEDYLQQPI

-161 HTQQNTRSLVF
+161 HTQQNSRSLVF

-185 YATPVIEVHAS
+185 YATPIIEVHAS
-196 AGDNFLGGEDFTH
+196 AGDNYLGGEDFTH
-209 MLVDEVL
+209 LLLDEVL
-216 KRADVARTTLNESEL
+216 KRWNLDKSALTDSDL

-239 AAKCSNQSPLHIR
+239 AAKCASGSPLR
-252 WQYQEETR
+252 MSWLYQERALEST
-260 ECEFYENELEDLW
+260 FYDDELEALW
-273 LPLLNRLRVP
+273 LPLLNRLRTP

-288 RDARLKPSQID
+288 RDSRLKPEQID

-338 AAIQA
+338 AATQA

-348 SEDIEE
+348 HEDVEE

-362 YSLGVEVNRQGVS
+362 YSLGVEVNRQGVP

-382 ERNTTVPVSRVETY
+382 ERNTTVPVSKVETY

-403 DSITVNVYQGENHKV
+403 DSICVRVYQGESHKV
-418 KNNILVE
+418 KNNILID
-425 SFDVP
+425 SFDVM
-430 LKKTGAY
+430 LKPNGHIQA
-437 QSIDIRF
+437 IDIRF
-444 SYDIRLISAMVAF
+444 SYDINGLLEVDVLLEDGKSESRIISHNATSLTTQQIDASRERLQALKIYPRNMLINRTFKAQLEEQWSRALGDEREMLG
-457 SMFEAAYYS
+457 
-466 EIIRAG
+466 EIITDFD
-472 IQSISRGQSSAA
+472 AA
-484 LALGMTHWQSMKLII
+484 LLSNDMQRVDDVRRRACEYLGIDEPKA
-499 LPQAFRAMVPLLL
+499 P
-512 TQGIVLFQDTS
+512 
-523 LVYVLSLADFFRT
+523 
-536 ASTIGERDGTQVEMI
+536 
-551 LFAGFVY
+551 
-558 FVISLSASLLV
+558 
-569 SYLKRR
+569 
-575 TA
+575 

>member
-1 MDNAELAIG
+1 MDNATLAIG

-22 WKDGAAQLIPNKF
+22 WQDGAAQLIPNKF

-44 SMDENNHI
+44 SMDENKQI
-52 LVGKPAVSRRTSHP
+52 LVGKPAAARKTSHP

-79 NTNWRLG
+79 NTHWHLG
-86 SDTFN
+86 EESFN

-103 KEDAEEFLQRPI
+103 KEDAEDYLQQPI

-161 HTQQNTRSLVF
+161 HTQQNGRSLVF

-185 YATPVIEVHAS
+185 YATPIIEVHAS
-196 AGDNFLGGEDFTH
+196 AGDNYLGGEDFTH
-209 MLVDEVL
+209 LLLDEVL
-216 KRADVARTTLNESEL
+216 KRWNLDKSALTDSDL

-239 AAKCSNQSPLHIR
+239 AAKCASGSPLR
-252 WQYQEETR
+252 MSWLYQERALEST
-260 ECEFYENELEDLW
+260 FYDDELEALW
-273 LPLLNRLRVP
+273 LPLLNRLRTP

-288 RDARLKPSQID
+288 RDSRLKPEQID

-338 AAIQA
+338 AATQA

-348 SEDIEE
+348 HEDVEE

-362 YSLGVEVNRQGVS
+362 YSLGVEVNRQGVP

-382 ERNTTVPVSRVETY
+382 ERNTTVPVSKVETY

-403 DSITVNVYQGENHKV
+403 DSICVRVYQGESHKV
-418 KNNILVE
+418 KNNILID
-425 SFDVP
+425 SFDVM
-430 LKKTGAY
+430 LKPNGHIQA
-437 QSIDIRF
+437 IDIRF
-444 SYDIRLISAMVAF
+444 SYDINGLLEVDVLLEDGKSESRIISHNATSLTTQQIDASRERLLALKIYPRDMLINRTFKAQLEEQWSRALGDEREMLG
-457 SMFEAAYYS
+457 
-466 EIIRAG
+466 EIITDFD
-472 IQSISRGQSSAA
+472 AA
-484 LALGMTHWQSMKLII
+484 LLSNDMQRVDDVRRRACEYLGIDEPKA
-499 LPQAFRAMVPLLL
+499 P
-512 TQGIVLFQDTS
+512 
-523 LVYVLSLADFFRT
+523 
-536 ASTIGERDGTQVEMI
+536 
-551 LFAGFVY
+551 
-558 FVISLSASLLV
+558 
-569 SYLKRR
+569 
-575 TA
+575 

>member
-1 MDNAELAIG
+1 MDNATLAIG

-22 WKDGAAQLIPNKF
+22 WQDGAAQLIPNKF

-44 SMDENNHI
+44 SMDENKQI
-52 LVGKPAVSRRTSHP
+52 LVGKPAAARKTSHP

-79 NTNWRLG
+79 HTLWHLG
-86 SDTFN
+86 EESFN

-103 KEDAEEFLQRPI
+103 KEDAEDYLQQPI

-161 HTQQNTRSLVF
+161 HTQQNSRSLVF

-185 YATPVIEVHAS
+185 YATPIIEVHAS
-196 AGDNFLGGEDFTH
+196 AGDNYLGGEDFTH
-209 MLVDEVL
+209 LLLDEVL
-216 KRADVARTTLNESEL
+216 KRWNLDKSALTDSDL

-239 AAKCSNQSPLHIR
+239 AAKCASGSPLR
-252 WQYQEETR
+252 MSWLYQERALEST
-260 ECEFYENELEDLW
+260 FYDDELEALW
-273 LPLLNRLRVP
+273 LPLLNRLRTP

-288 RDARLKPSQID
+288 RDSRLKPEQID

-338 AAIQA
+338 AATQA

-348 SEDIEE
+348 HEDVEE

-362 YSLGVEVNRQGVS
+362 YSLGVEVNRQGVP

-382 ERNTTVPVSRVETY
+382 ERNTTVPVSKVETY

-403 DSITVNVYQGENHKV
+403 DSICVRVYQGESHKV
-418 KNNILVE
+418 KNNILID
-425 SFDVP
+425 SFDVM
-430 LKKTGAY
+430 LKPNGHIQA
-437 QSIDIRF
+437 IDIRF
-444 SYDIRLISAMVAF
+444 SYDINGLLEVDVLLEDGKSESRIISHNATSLTTQQIDASRERLQALKIYPRDMLINRTFKAQLEEQWSRALGDEREMPG
-457 SMFEAAYYS
+457 
-466 EIIRAG
+466 EIITDFD
-472 IQSISRGQSSAA
+472 AA
-484 LALGMTHWQSMKLII
+484 LLSNDMQRVDDVRRRACEYLGIDEPKA
-499 LPQAFRAMVPLLL
+499 P
-512 TQGIVLFQDTS
+512 
-523 LVYVLSLADFFRT
+523 
-536 ASTIGERDGTQVEMI
+536 
-551 LFAGFVY
+551 
-558 FVISLSASLLV
+558 
-569 SYLKRR
+569 
-575 TA
+575 

>member
-1 MDNAELAIG
+1 MDNATLAIG

-22 WKDGAAQLIPNKF
+22 WQDGAAQLIPNKF

-44 SMDENNHI
+44 SMDENKQI
-52 LVGKPAVSRRTSHP
+52 LVGKPAAARKTSHP

-79 NTNWRLG
+79 NTHWHLDEE
-86 SDTFN
+86 SFN

-103 KEDAEEFLQRPI
+103 KEDAEDYLQQPI

-161 HTQQNTRSLVF
+161 HTQQNSRSLVF

-185 YATPVIEVHAS
+185 YATPIIEVHAS
-196 AGDNFLGGEDFTH
+196 AGDNYLGGEDFTH
-209 MLVDEVL
+209 LLLDEVL
-216 KRADVARTTLNESEL
+216 KRWNLDKSALTDSDL

-239 AAKCSNQSPLHIR
+239 AAKCASGSPLR
-252 WQYQEETR
+252 MSWLYQERALEST
-260 ECEFYENELEDLW
+260 FYDDELEALW
-273 LPLLNRLRVP
+273 LPLLNRLRTP

-288 RDARLKPSQID
+288 RDSRLKPEQID

-338 AAIQA
+338 AATQA

-348 SEDIEE
+348 HEDVEE

-362 YSLGVEVNRQGVS
+362 YSLGVEVNRQGVP

-382 ERNTTVPVSRVETY
+382 ERNTTVPVSKVETY

-403 DSITVNVYQGENHKV
+403 DSICVRVYQGESHKV
-418 KNNILVE
+418 KNNILID
-425 SFDVP
+425 SFDVM
-430 LKKTGAY
+430 LKPNGHIQA
-437 QSIDIRF
+437 IDIRF
-444 SYDIRLISAMVAF
+444 SYDINGLLEVDVLLEDGKSESRIISHNATSLTTQQIDASRERLQALKIYPRDMLINRTFKAQLEEQWSRALGDEREMLG
-457 SMFEAAYYS
+457 
-466 EIIRAG
+466 EIITDFD
-472 IQSISRGQSSAA
+472 AA
-484 LALGMTHWQSMKLII
+484 LLSNDMQRVDDVRRRACEYLGIDEPKA
-499 LPQAFRAMVPLLL
+499 P
-512 TQGIVLFQDTS
+512 
-523 LVYVLSLADFFRT
+523 
-536 ASTIGERDGTQVEMI
+536 
-551 LFAGFVY
+551 
-558 FVISLSASLLV
+558 
-569 SYLKRR
+569 
-575 TA
+575 

>member
-1 MDNAELAIG
+1 MDNATLAIG

-22 WKDGAAQLIPNKF
+22 WQDGAAQLIPNKF

-44 SMDENNHI
+44 SMDENKQI
-52 LVGKPAVSRRTSHP
+52 LVGKPAAARKTSHP

-79 NTNWRLG
+79 NTHWHLG
-86 SDTFN
+86 EESFN

-103 KEDAEEFLQRPI
+103 KEDAEDYLQQPI

-161 HTQQNTRSLVF
+161 HTQQNSRSLVF

-185 YATPVIEVHAS
+185 YATPIIEVHAS
-196 AGDNFLGGEDFTH
+196 AGDNYLGGEDFTH
-209 MLVDEVL
+209 LLLDEVL
-216 KRADVARTTLNESEL
+216 KRWNLDKSALTDSDL

-239 AAKCSNQSPLHIR
+239 AAKCASGSPLR
-252 WQYQEETR
+252 MSWLYQKRVLEST
-260 ECEFYENELEDLW
+260 FYDDELEALW
-273 LPLLNRLRVP
+273 LPLLNRLRTP

-288 RDARLKPSQID
+288 RDSRLKPEQID

-338 AAIQA
+338 AATQA

-348 SEDIEE
+348 HEDVEE

-362 YSLGVEVNRQGVS
+362 YSLGVEVNRQGVP

-382 ERNTTVPVSRVETY
+382 ERNTTVPVSKVETY

-403 DSITVNVYQGENHKV
+403 DSICVRVYQGESHKV
-418 KNNILVE
+418 KNNILID
-425 SFDVP
+425 SFDVM
-430 LKKTGAY
+430 LKPNGHIQA
-437 QSIDIRF
+437 IDIRF
-444 SYDIRLISAMVAF
+444 SYDINGLLEVDVLLEDGKSESRIISHNATSLTTQQIDASRERLLALKIYPRDMLINRTFKAQLEEQWSRTLGDEREMLG
-457 SMFEAAYYS
+457 
-466 EIIRAG
+466 EIITDFD
-472 IQSISRGQSSAA
+472 AA
-484 LALGMTHWQSMKLII
+484 LLSNDMQRVDDVRRRACEYLGIDEPKA
-499 LPQAFRAMVPLLL
+499 P
-512 TQGIVLFQDTS
+512 
-523 LVYVLSLADFFRT
+523 
-536 ASTIGERDGTQVEMI
+536 
-551 LFAGFVY
+551 
-558 FVISLSASLLV
+558 
-569 SYLKRR
+569 
-575 TA
+575 

>member
-1 MDNAELAIG
+1 MDNATLAIG

-22 WKDGAAQLIPNKF
+22 WQDGAAQLIPNKF

-44 SMDENNHI
+44 SMDENKQI
-52 LVGKPAVSRRTSHP
+52 LVGKPAAARKTSHP

-79 NTNWRLG
+79 NTHWHLG
-86 SDTFN
+86 EESFN

-103 KEDAEEFLQRPI
+103 KEDAEDYLQQPI

-161 HTQQNTRSLVF
+161 HTQQNSRSLVF

-185 YATPVIEVHAS
+185 YATPIIEVHAS
-196 AGDNFLGGEDFTH
+196 AGDNYLGGEDFTH
-209 MLVDEVL
+209 LLLDEVL
-216 KRADVARTTLNESEL
+216 KRWNLDKSALTDSDL

-239 AAKCSNQSPLHIR
+239 AAKCASGSPLR
-252 WQYQEETR
+252 MSWLYQERALEST
-260 ECEFYENELEDLW
+260 FYDDELEALW
-273 LPLLNRLRVP
+273 LPLLNRLRTP

-288 RDARLKPSQID
+288 RDSRLKPEQID

-338 AAIQA
+338 AATQA

-348 SEDIEE
+348 HEDVEE

-362 YSLGVEVNRQGVS
+362 YSLGVEVNRQGVP

-382 ERNTTVPVSRVETY
+382 ERNTTVPVSKVETY

-403 DSITVNVYQGENHKV
+403 DSICVRVYRGESHKV
-418 KNNILVE
+418 KNNILID
-425 SFDVP
+425 SFDVM
-430 LKKTGAY
+430 LKPNGHIQA
-437 QSIDIRF
+437 IDIRF
-444 SYDIRLISAMVAF
+444 SYDINGLLEVDVLLEDGKSESRIISHNATSLTTQQIDASRERLLALKIYPRDMLINRTFKAQLEEQWSRALGDEREMLG
-457 SMFEAAYYS
+457 
-466 EIIRAG
+466 EIITDFD
-472 IQSISRGQSSAA
+472 AA
-484 LALGMTHWQSMKLII
+484 LLSNDMQRVDDVRRRACEYLGIDEPKA
-499 LPQAFRAMVPLLL
+499 P
-512 TQGIVLFQDTS
+512 
-523 LVYVLSLADFFRT
+523 
-536 ASTIGERDGTQVEMI
+536 
-551 LFAGFVY
+551 
-558 FVISLSASLLV
+558 
-569 SYLKRR
+569 
-575 TA
+575 

>member
-1 MDNAELAIG
+1 MDNATLAIG

-22 WKDGAAQLIPNKF
+22 WQDGAAQLIPNKF

-44 SMDENNHI
+44 SMDENKQI
-52 LVGKPAVSRRTSHP
+52 LVGKPAAARKTSHP

-79 NTNWRLG
+79 NTHWHLG
-86 SDTFN
+86 EESFN

-103 KEDAEEFLQRPI
+103 KEDAEDYLQQPI

-161 HTQQNTRSLVF
+161 HTQQNSRSLVF

-185 YATPVIEVHAS
+185 YATPIIEVHAS
-196 AGDNFLGGEDFTH
+196 AGDNYLGGEDFTH
-209 MLVDEVL
+209 LLLDEVL
-216 KRADVARTTLNESEL
+216 KRWNLDKSALTDSDL

-239 AAKCSNQSPLHIR
+239 AAKCASGSPLR
-252 WQYQEETR
+252 MSWLYQERALEST
-260 ECEFYENELEDLW
+260 FYDDELEALW
-273 LPLLNRLRVP
+273 LPLLNRLRTP

-288 RDARLKPSQID
+288 RDSRLKPEQID

-338 AAIQA
+338 AATQA

-348 SEDIEE
+348 HEDVEE

-362 YSLGVEVNRQGVS
+362 YSLGVEVNRQGVP

-382 ERNTTVPVSRVETY
+382 ERNTTVPVSKVETY

-403 DSITVNVYQGENHKV
+403 DSICVRVYQGESHKV
-418 KNNILVE
+418 KNNILID
-425 SFDVP
+425 SFDVM
-430 LKKTGAY
+430 LKPNGHIQA
-437 QSIDIRF
+437 IDIRF
-444 SYDIRLISAMVAF
+444 SYDINGLLEVDVLLEDGKSESRIISHNATSLTTQQIDASRERLLALKIYPRDMLINRTFKAQLEEQWSRALGDEREMLG
-457 SMFEAAYYS
+457 
-466 EIIRAG
+466 EIITDFD
-472 IQSISRGQSSAA
+472 AA
-484 LALGMTHWQSMKLII
+484 LLSNDIQRVDDVRRRACEYLGIDEPKA
-499 LPQAFRAMVPLLL
+499 P
-512 TQGIVLFQDTS
+512 
-523 LVYVLSLADFFRT
+523 
-536 ASTIGERDGTQVEMI
+536 
-551 LFAGFVY
+551 
-558 FVISLSASLLV
+558 
-569 SYLKRR
+569 
-575 TA
+575 

>member
-1 MDNAELAIG
+1 MDNATLAIG

-22 WKDGAAQLIPNKF
+22 WQDGAAQLIPNKF

-44 SMDENNHI
+44 SMDENKQI
-52 LVGKPAVSRRTSHP
+52 LVGKPAAARKTSHP

-79 NTNWRLG
+79 NTHWHLG
-86 SDTFN
+86 EESFN

-103 KEDAEEFLQRPI
+103 KEDAEDYLQQPI

-161 HTQQNTRSLVF
+161 HTQQNSRSLVF

-185 YATPVIEVHAS
+185 YATPIIEVHAS
-196 AGDNFLGGEDFTH
+196 AGDNYLGGEDFTH
-209 MLVDEVL
+209 LLLDEVL
-216 KRADVARTTLNESEL
+216 KRWNLDKSALTDSDL

-239 AAKCSNQSPLHIR
+239 AAKCASGSPLR
-252 WQYQEETR
+252 MSWLYQERALEST
-260 ECEFYENELEDLW
+260 FYDDELEALW
-273 LPLLNRLRVP
+273 LPLLNRLRTP

-288 RDARLKPSQID
+288 RDSRLKPEQID

-338 AAIQA
+338 AATQA

-348 SEDIEE
+348 HEDVEE

-362 YSLGVEVNRQGVS
+362 YSLGVEVNRQGVP

-382 ERNTTVPVSRVETY
+382 ERNTTVPVSKVETY

-403 DSITVNVYQGENHKV
+403 DSICVRVYQGESHKV
-418 KNNILVE
+418 KNNILID
-425 SFDVP
+425 SFDVM
-430 LKKTGAY
+430 LKPNGHIQA
-437 QSIDIRF
+437 IDIRF
-444 SYDIRLISAMVAF
+444 SYDINGLLEVDVLLEDDKSESRIISHNATSLTTQQIDASRERLLALKIYPRDMLINRTFKAQLEEQWSRALGDEREMLG
-457 SMFEAAYYS
+457 
-466 EIIRAG
+466 EIITDFD
-472 IQSISRGQSSAA
+472 AA
-484 LALGMTHWQSMKLII
+484 LLSNDMQRVDDVRRRACEYLGIDEPKA
-499 LPQAFRAMVPLLL
+499 P
-512 TQGIVLFQDTS
+512 
-523 LVYVLSLADFFRT
+523 
-536 ASTIGERDGTQVEMI
+536 
-551 LFAGFVY
+551 
-558 FVISLSASLLV
+558 
-569 SYLKRR
+569 
-575 TA
+575 

>member
-1 MDNAELAIG
+1 MDNAALAIG

-22 WKDGAAQLIPNKF
+22 WQDGAAQLIPNKF

-44 SMDENNHI
+44 SMDENKQI
-52 LVGKPAVSRRTSHP
+52 LVGKPAAARKTSHP

-79 NTNWRLG
+79 NTHWHLG
-86 SDTFN
+86 EESFN

-103 KEDAEEFLQRPI
+103 KEDAEDYLQQPI

-161 HTQQNTRSLVF
+161 HTQQNSRSLVF
-172 DLGGGTFDVTVLE
+172 DLGGGTFNVTVLE
-185 YATPVIEVHAS
+185 YATPIIEVHAS
-196 AGDNFLGGEDFTH
+196 AGDNYLGGEDFTH
-209 MLVDEVL
+209 LLLDEVL
-216 KRADVARTTLNESEL
+216 KRWNLDKSALTDSDL

-239 AAKCSNQSPLHIR
+239 AAKCASGSPLR
-252 WQYQEETR
+252 MSWLYQERALEST
-260 ECEFYENELEDLW
+260 FYDDELEALW
-273 LPLLNRLRVP
+273 LPLLNRLRTP

-288 RDARLKPSQID
+288 RDSRLKPEQID

-338 AAIQA
+338 AATQA

-348 SEDIEE
+348 HEDVEE

-362 YSLGVEVNRQGVS
+362 YSLGVEVNRQGVP

-382 ERNTTVPVSRVETY
+382 ERNTTVPVSKVETY

-403 DSITVNVYQGENHKV
+403 DSICVRVYQGESHKV
-418 KNNILVE
+418 KNNILID
-425 SFDVP
+425 SFDVM
-430 LKKTGAY
+430 LKPNGHIQA
-437 QSIDIRF
+437 IDIRF
-444 SYDIRLISAMVAF
+444 SYDINGLLEVDVLLEDGKSESRIISHNATSLTTQQIDASRERLLALKIYPRDLLINRTFKAQLEEQWSRALGDEREMLG
-457 SMFEAAYYS
+457 
-466 EIIRAG
+466 EIITDFD
-472 IQSISRGQSSAA
+472 AA
-484 LALGMTHWQSMKLII
+484 LLSNDMQRVDDVRRRACEYLGIDEPKA
-499 LPQAFRAMVPLLL
+499 P
-512 TQGIVLFQDTS
+512 
-523 LVYVLSLADFFRT
+523 
-536 ASTIGERDGTQVEMI
+536 
-551 LFAGFVY
+551 
-558 FVISLSASLLV
+558 
-569 SYLKRR
+569 
-575 TA
+575 

>member
-1 MDNAELAIG
+1 MDNATLAIG
-10 IDLGTTNSLIAV
+10 IDLGTTNSLITV
-22 WKDGAAQLIPNKF
+22 WQDGAAQLIPNKF

-44 SMDENNHI
+44 SMDENKQI
-52 LVGKPAVSRRTSHP
+52 LVGKPAAARKTSHP

-79 NTNWRLG
+79 HTLWHLG
-86 SDTFN
+86 EESFN

-103 KEDAEEFLQRPI
+103 KEDAEDYLQQPI

-161 HTQQNTRSLVF
+161 HTQQNSRSLVF

-185 YATPVIEVHAS
+185 YATPIIEVHAS
-196 AGDNFLGGEDFTH
+196 AGDNYLGGEDFTH
-209 MLVDEVL
+209 LLLDEVL
-216 KRADVARTTLNESEL
+216 KRWNLDKSALTDSDL

-239 AAKCSNQSPLHIR
+239 AAKCASGSPLR
-252 WQYQEETR
+252 MSWLYQERALEST
-260 ECEFYENELEDLW
+260 FYDDELEALW
-273 LPLLNRLRVP
+273 LPLLNRLRTP

-288 RDARLKPSQID
+288 RDSRLKPEQID

-338 AAIQA
+338 AATQA

-348 SEDIEE
+348 HEDVEE

-362 YSLGVEVNRQGVS
+362 YSLGVEVNRQGVP

-382 ERNTTVPVSRVETY
+382 ERNTTVPVSKVETY

-403 DSITVNVYQGENHKV
+403 DSICVRVYQGESHKV
-418 KNNILVE
+418 KNNILID
-425 SFDVP
+425 SFDVM
-430 LKKTGAY
+430 LKPNGHIQA
-437 QSIDIRF
+437 IDIRF
-444 SYDIRLISAMVAF
+444 SYDINGLLEVDVLLEDGKSESRIISHNATSLTTQQIDASRERLQALKIYPRDMLINRTFKAQLEEQWSRALGDEREMLG
-457 SMFEAAYYS
+457 
-466 EIIRAG
+466 EIITDFD
-472 IQSISRGQSSAA
+472 AA
-484 LALGMTHWQSMKLII
+484 LLSNDMQRVDDVRRRACEYLGIDEPKA
-499 LPQAFRAMVPLLL
+499 P
-512 TQGIVLFQDTS
+512 
-523 LVYVLSLADFFRT
+523 
-536 ASTIGERDGTQVEMI
+536 
-551 LFAGFVY
+551 
-558 FVISLSASLLV
+558 
-569 SYLKRR
+569 
-575 TA
+575 

>member
-1 MDNAELAIG
+1 MDNATLAIG

-22 WKDGAAQLIPNKF
+22 WQDGAAQLIPNKF

-44 SMDENNHI
+44 SMDENKQI
-52 LVGKPAVSRRTSHP
+52 LVGKPAAARKTSHP

-79 NTNWRLG
+79 NTHWHLG
-86 SDTFN
+86 EESFN

-103 KEDAEEFLQRPI
+103 KEDAEDYLQQPI

-140 AGLNAVRLINEPTA
+140 AGLNAVRLINEPMA

-161 HTQQNTRSLVF
+161 HTQQNSRSLVF

-185 YATPVIEVHAS
+185 YATPIIEVHAS
-196 AGDNFLGGEDFTH
+196 AGDNYLGGEDFTH
-209 MLVDEVL
+209 LLLDEVL
-216 KRADVARTTLNESEL
+216 KRWNLDKSALTDSDL

-239 AAKCSNQSPLHIR
+239 AAKCASGSPLR
-252 WQYQEETR
+252 MSWLYQERALEST
-260 ECEFYENELEDLW
+260 FYDDELEALW
-273 LPLLNRLRVP
+273 LPLLNRLRTP

-288 RDARLKPSQID
+288 RDSRLKPEQID

-338 AAIQA
+338 AATQA

-348 SEDIEE
+348 HEDVEE

-362 YSLGVEVNRQGVS
+362 YSLGVEVNRQGVP

-382 ERNTTVPVSRVETY
+382 ERNTTVPVSKVETY

-403 DSITVNVYQGENHKV
+403 DSICVRVYQGESHKV
-418 KNNILVE
+418 KNNILID
-425 SFDVP
+425 SFDVM
-430 LKKTGAY
+430 LKPNGHIQA
-437 QSIDIRF
+437 IDIRF
-444 SYDIRLISAMVAF
+444 SYDINGLLEVDVLLEDGKSESRIISHNATSLTTQQIDASRERLLALKIYPRDMLINRTFKAQLEEQWSRALGDEREMLG
-457 SMFEAAYYS
+457 
-466 EIIRAG
+466 EIITDFD
-472 IQSISRGQSSAA
+472 AA
-484 LALGMTHWQSMKLII
+484 LLSNDMQRVDDVRRRACEYLGIDEPKA
-499 LPQAFRAMVPLLL
+499 P
-512 TQGIVLFQDTS
+512 
-523 LVYVLSLADFFRT
+523 
-536 ASTIGERDGTQVEMI
+536 
-551 LFAGFVY
+551 
-558 FVISLSASLLV
+558 
-569 SYLKRR
+569 
-575 TA
+575 

>member
-1 MDNAELAIG
+1 MDNATLAIG

-22 WKDGAAQLIPNKF
+22 WQDGAAQLIPNKF

-44 SMDENNHI
+44 SMDENKQI
-52 LVGKPAVSRRTSHP
+52 LVGKPAAARKTSHP
-66 DKTAALFKRAMGS
+66 DKTAVLFKRAMGS
-79 NTNWRLG
+79 HTLWHLG
-86 SDTFN
+86 EESFN

-103 KEDAEEFLQRPI
+103 KEDAEDYLQQPI

-161 HTQQNTRSLVF
+161 HTQQNSRSLVF

-196 AGDNFLGGEDFTH
+196 AGDNYLGGEDFTH
-209 MLVDEVL
+209 LLLDEVL
-216 KRADVARTTLNESEL
+216 KRWNLDKSALTDSDL

-239 AAKCSNQSPLHIR
+239 AAKCASGSPLR
-252 WQYQEETR
+252 MSWLYQERALEST
-260 ECEFYENELEDLW
+260 FYDDELEALW
-273 LPLLNRLRVP
+273 LPLLNRLRTP

-288 RDARLKPSQID
+288 RDSRLKPEQID

-338 AAIQA
+338 AATQA

-348 SEDIEE
+348 HEDVEE

-362 YSLGVEVNRQGVS
+362 YSLGVEVNRQGVP

-382 ERNTTVPVSRVETY
+382 ERNTTVPVSKVETY

-403 DSITVNVYQGENHKV
+403 DSIYVRVYQGESHKV
-418 KNNILVE
+418 KNNILID
-425 SFDVP
+425 SFDVM
-430 LKKTGAY
+430 LKPNGHIQA
-437 QSIDIRF
+437 IDIRF
-444 SYDIRLISAMVAF
+444 SYDINGLLEVDVLLEDGKSESRIISHNATSLTTQQIDASRERLQALKIYPRDMLINRTFKAQLEEQWSRALGDEREMLG
-457 SMFEAAYYS
+457 
-466 EIIRAG
+466 EIITDFD
-472 IQSISRGQSSAA
+472 AA
-484 LALGMTHWQSMKLII
+484 LLSNDMQRVDDVRRRACEYLGIDEPKA
-499 LPQAFRAMVPLLL
+499 P
-512 TQGIVLFQDTS
+512 
-523 LVYVLSLADFFRT
+523 
-536 ASTIGERDGTQVEMI
+536 
-551 LFAGFVY
+551 
-558 FVISLSASLLV
+558 
-569 SYLKRR
+569 
-575 TA
+575 